1 MPLGNILSGT
11 EQQYVA
17 NKDDKETW
25 RILNTWHED
34 LKHLDAD
41 DEIDDNSPAVLCLSE
56 GQFIA
61 LIKEAATTG
70 HIQNAN
76 FGGGDTEELEREVT
90 TQLDMKQRET
100 ERLQE
105 KLDDLQN
112 ATSEVMENSLTSED
126 YKLKEKAMANI
137 LKIVSMQDMTNL
149 SRE

>member
-41 DEIDDNSPAVLCLSE
+41 DEIDDDSPAVLCLSE

-70 HIQNAN
+70 QIQNAN
-76 FGGGDTEELEREVT
+76 FGGGDTEELEREFT
-90 TQLDMKQRET
+90 AELDMKQRET

>member
-41 DEIDDNSPAVLCLSE
+41 DEINDDSPAVLCLSE

-70 HIQNAN
+70 QIQNAN
-76 FGGGDTEELEREVT
+76 FGGGDTEELEREFT
-90 TQLDMKQRET
+90 AELDMKQRET

-105 KLDDLQN
+105 KLDNLQN

-126 YKLKEKAMANI
+126 YKLKEKAMASI
-137 LKIVSMQDMTNL
+137 LKLVSMQDMTNL

>member
-41 DEIDDNSPAVLCLSE
+41 DEIDDDSPAVLCLSE

-70 HIQNAN
+70 QIQNAN
-76 FGGGDTEELEREVT
+76 FGGGDTEELEREFT
-90 TQLDMKQRET
+90 AELDMKQRET

-105 KLDDLQN
+105 KLDNLQN
-112 ATSEVMENSLTSED
+112 ATSEVMENSLTSEE
-126 YKLKEKAMANI
+126 YRLKEKAMASI
-137 LKIVSMQDMTNL
+137 LKLVSMQDMTNL

>member
-70 HIQNAN
+70 QIQNAN
-76 FGGGDTEELEREVT
+76 FGGGDIEELEREFT

>member
-41 DEIDDNSPAVLCLSE
+41 DEIDDDSPAVLCLSE

-70 HIQNAN
+70 QIQNAN
-76 FGGGDTEELEREVT
+76 FGGGDTEELEREFT
-90 TQLDMKQRET
+90 AELDMKQRET

-105 KLDDLQN
+105 KLDNLQN

-126 YKLKEKAMANI
+126 YKLKEKAMASI
-137 LKIVSMQDMTNL
+137 LKLVSMQDMTNL

>member
-1 MPLGNILSGT
+1 MEMFGNKN
-11 EQQYVA
+11 
-17 NKDDKETW
+17 NK
-25 RILNTWHED
+25 L
-34 LKHLDAD
+34 LKK
-41 DEIDDNSPAVLCLSE
+41 I
-56 GQFIA
+56 
-61 LIKEAATTG
+61 
-70 HIQNAN
+70 
-76 FGGGDTEELEREVT
+76 EELEREFT
-90 TQLDMKQRET
+90 AQLDMKQRET

>member
-17 NKDDKETW
+17 NKDDKGTW

-41 DEIDDNSPAVLCLSE
+41 DEIGDDSPAVVCLSE

-61 LIKEAATTG
+61 LVREAGTTG

-76 FGGGDTEELEREVT
+76 FGGGNTEELEREFSAE
-90 TQLDMKQRET
+90 LDTKQREI
-100 ERLQE
+100 EGLKVQ
-105 KLDDLQN
+105 LDNLQN
-112 ATSEVMENSLTSED
+112 TTSEAVENSLTSEE
-126 YKLKEKAMANI
+126 YKLKEKAMASI
-137 LKIVSMQDMTNL
+137 LKLVSMQDMTNL

>member
-41 DEIDDNSPAVLCLSE
+41 DEIDDDSPAVLCLSE

-70 HIQNAN
+70 QIQNAN
-76 FGGGDTEELEREVT
+76 FGGGDTEELEREFT
-90 TQLDMKQRET
+90 AELDMKQRET

-105 KLDDLQN
+105 KLDNLQN
-112 ATSEVMENSLTSED
+112 ATSEVMENSLTSEE
-126 YKLKEKAMANI
+126 YRLKEKAMASI
-137 LKIVSMQDMTNL
+137 LKLVSMQDMTNL
-149 SRE
+149 TRE

>member
-1 MPLGNILSGT
+1 MPLGNILSGS

-41 DEIDDNSPAVLCLSE
+41 DEIGDDSPAVVCLSE

-76 FGGGDTEELEREVT
+76 FGGGDTEELEREFT
-90 TQLDMKQRET
+90 AELDMKQQET

-105 KLDDLQN
+105 KLDGLQN

>member
-41 DEIDDNSPAVLCLSE
+41 DEIDDDSPAVVCLSE

-76 FGGGDTEELEREVT
+76 FGGGDTEELEREFT
-90 TQLDMKQRET
+90 AKLDMKQRET

>member
-41 DEIDDNSPAVLCLSE
+41 DEIDDDSPAVVCLSE

-76 FGGGDTEELEREVT
+76 FGGGDTEELEREFT
-90 TQLDMKQRET
+90 AKLDMKQRET

-112 ATSEVMENSLTSED
+112 ATSEVMENSLSSED

-149 SRE
+149 SRD

>member
-17 NKDDKETW
+17 NKDDKGTW

-41 DEIDDNSPAVLCLSE
+41 DEIDDDSPAVVCLSE

-76 FGGGDTEELEREVT
+76 FGGGDTEELEREFT
-90 TQLDMKQRET
+90 AKLDMKQRET

-149 SRE
+149 SRD

>member
-41 DEIDDNSPAVLCLSE
+41 DEIDDDSPAVVCLSE

-76 FGGGDTEELEREVT
+76 FGGGDTEELEREFT
-90 TQLDMKQRET
+90 AKLDMKQRET

-149 SRE
+149 SRD

>member
-17 NKDDKETW
+17 NKDDKGTW

-41 DEIDDNSPAVLCLSE
+41 DEISDDSPAVVCLSE

-61 LIKEAATTG
+61 LVKEAATTG

-76 FGGGDTEELEREVT
+76 FGGGDTEELEREFSAE
-90 TQLDMKQRET
+90 LDMKQREI
-100 ERLQE
+100 EGLKVQLDNLQST
-105 KLDDLQN
+105 
-112 ATSEVMENSLTSED
+112 TSEAVENSLTSEE
-126 YKLKEKAMANI
+126 YKLKEKAMASI
-137 LKIVSMQDMTNL
+137 LKLVSMQDMTNL